1 MTKLG
6 ILIEGQEDLTWE
18 RWRHLGATVERL
30 GFESLWRSDHFIS
43 NIDPSREA
51 LETWVS
57 LAVTAIETTRIRFG
71 PLVCPMSFRHPALL
85 ARMAAGVDLLSG
97 GRLTLGLGAGW
108 NQEEH
113 RVVGLPFPSLKE
125 RMDRL
130 EEGIEMIRRLFAE
143 GPAFFAGQH
152 FQLAGADPR
161 PKPAGH
167 LPLLI
172 GGGGEGRTLRLVA
185 RYADEWDLPGGLT
198 PAAYR
203 AKCERLAEHCRAIG
217 RDPREI
223 LHSVSTA
230 YLIGRNDAELRQR
243 ARSLQQLLPN
253 LAGLDTPRMLAH
265 LRASG
270 WRVGSPAELIAEL
283 RALAAAGAERIVLQH
298 NDQRDDEALE
308 LLAREVLPALSE

>member
-1 MTKLG
+1 MKLG

-18 RWRHLGATVERL
+18 RWRHLARTVERL
-30 GFESLWRSDHFIS
+30 GFESLWRSDHLIS
-43 NIDPSREA
+43 NIDPSRQA

-57 LAVTAIETTRIRFG
+57 LAVTATETSRIRFG

-113 RVVGLPFPSLKE
+113 RVFGLPFPPFKE
-125 RMDRL
+125 RLDRL
-130 EEGIEMIRRLFAE
+130 EEGIEIIRHLFAE
-143 GPAFFAGQH
+143 GPASFAGQY
-152 FQLAGADPR
+152 FRLAGADPR

-172 GGGGEGRTLRLVA
+172 GGGGEVRTLRLVA
-185 RYADEWDLPGGLT
+185 RYADEWDLPGGLS
-198 PAAYR
+198 PPAYR
-203 AKCERLAEHCRAIG
+203 AKSECFAEHCRVIG

-230 YLIGRNDAELRQR
+230 YLIGRNDVDLSQR

-253 LAGLDTPRMLAH
+253 LAGLDVPGVLAQ
-265 LRASG
+265 LRASN
-270 WRVGSPAELIAEL
+270 WRIGSPAELVGEL
-283 RALAAAGAERIVLQH
+283 RALAAAGAQRIVLQH

-308 LLAREVLPALSE
+308 LLASEVLPALSE

>member
-1 MTKLG
+1 MKLG
-6 ILIEGQEDLTWE
+6 ILIEGQEDLTWG

-43 NIDPSREA
+43 NIDPGRES

-57 LAVTAIETTRIRFG
+57 LAVTAAETTRIRFG

-108 NQEEH
+108 NQAEH
-113 RVVGLPFPSLKE
+113 HAFGLFFPPPKE
-125 RMDRL
+125 RLDRL
-130 EEGIEMIRRLFAE
+130 EEGIEIIRRLLGE
-143 GPAFFAGQH
+143 GPSFFAGKH

-172 GGGGEGRTLRLVA
+172 GGGGEDRTLRLVA

-198 PAAYR
+198 PVAYR

-230 YLIGRNDAELRQR
+230 YLIGRDEVELGQR
-243 ARSLQQLLPN
+243 ARALQQLLPS
-253 LAGLDTPRMLAH
+253 LAGLDTPGVLAH

-270 WRVGSPAELIAEL
+270 WRVGSPAELIVDL
-283 RALAAAGAERIVLQH
+283 RALAAAGADRIVLQH
-298 NDQRDDEALE
+298 NDQGDDEALE
-308 LLAREVLPALSE
+308 LLAKEVLPAIGN